1 MEKIKNIFKKIK
13 SFFVNFKEIYN
24 LKNIKGRVHL
34 YLTISV
40 VVQILAL
47 IFLFVRIHILGDV
60 ILNVMIII
68 TFIMLVIE
76 LVLFKL
82 KKYL

>member
-40 VVQILAL
+40 IVQILAL

>member
-24 LKNIKGRVHL
+24 LKNIKGRVNL

-40 VVQILAL
+40 IVQILAL